1 MEYLVFSG
9 LFIVS
14 HIFAY
19 YLAGAITYPLFY
31 KRLHGGKDSLYGSF
45 LRDMTDPA
53 ERRRQGI
60 LLIPAQVARGL
71 LMSLVLY
78 PVWASWVSFPLVFNS
93 RSWRD

>member
-31 KRLHGGKDSLYGSF
+31 P
-45 LRDMTDPA
+45 DPW
-53 ERRRQGI
+53 I
-60 LLIPAQVARGL
+60 
-71 LMSLVLY
+71 
-78 PVWASWVSFPLVFNS
+78 F
-93 RSWRD
+93 WRCRHDLNVIN